1 MTYNSFDEER
11 IIYLLSKRL
20 QEKLSDD
27 EEHEIEQWREASDKN
42 RLLFEQLIDGQSVK
56 PSLERMQG
64 YDAEPAI
71 SRWKTHIAIQQK
83 QNKRRYYA
91 FAASIILLLSIGI
104 FLNNNY
110 KLFDAI
116 EPGDITPGSSKAH
129 LILAD
134 GSVLSLDSLPF
145 GASTNR
151 AGIQISKTADGKIS
165 CNYLQTNARID
176 TPAAYNTIS
185 TPLGGEYQVVL
196 PDGSNVWLNANSS
209 LRFPSRFPAKKRA
222 VELHGEAYFEVAANA
237 NAPFVVVTNKQTIQV
252 LGTKFNIRAY
262 KEDQMTKTTL
272 LEGSVQVRT
281 ASHKQLIQPGQEART
296 HFNADNL
303 EVVSGDVNE
312 AVAWKNGYF
321 IFNDE
326 SIVDIMS
333 KVSRWYN
340 IEVVYEGHV
349 KSKIFAGTF
358 SKKKSLQK
366 LLESFASTEQ
376 ISYKIVGRRVT
387 IMSE

>member
-20 QEKLSDD
+20 QQKLSDD
-27 EEHEIEQWREASDKN
+27 EEYEIRQWREASDKN
-42 RLLFEQLIDGQSVK
+42 RLLFEQLTDEQSVR
-56 PSLERMQG
+56 PSVEKMQQ

-71 SRWKTHIAIQQK
+71 GRWKTHIAIQK
-83 QNKRRYYA
+83 RQNKRRYYA
-91 FAASIILLLSIGI
+91 FAASIALLLSIGI
-104 FLNNNY
+104 IWNDNRQR
-110 KLFDAI
+110 FDAVM
-116 EPGDITPGSSKAH
+116 EADITPGRNKAH

-134 GSVLSLDSLPF
+134 GSVLSLDSLPP
-145 GASTNR
+145 GATTDK
-151 AGIQISKTADGKIS
+151 AGIQITKTANGKVS
-165 CNYLQTNARID
+165 CSYLQTNAGMYS
-176 TPAAYNTIS
+176 TPTYNTIS
-185 TPLGGEYQVVL
+185 TPLGGEYQIVL

-209 LRFPSRFPAKKRA
+209 LRFPSRFPEKKRV
-222 VELHGEAYFEVAANA
+222 VELLGEAYFEIAAKA
-237 NAPFVVVTNKQTIQV
+237 NAPFVVSTTKQTIQV

-262 KEDQMTKTTL
+262 KEDKMIRTTL
-272 LEGSVQVRT
+272 LEGSVQVHT

-296 HFNADNL
+296 YFDDDNL

-326 SIVDIMS
+326 NIVDIMT

-340 IEVVYEGHV
+340 VDVVYEGNV
-349 KSKIFAGTF
+349 KRKIFAGTF
-358 SKKKSLQK
+358 SKKKSLRK

-376 ISYKIVGRRVT
+376 ISYKIEGRRVT

>member
-42 RLLFEQLIDGQSVK
+42 RLLFEQLIDRQSVK
-56 PSLERMQG
+56 PSLERMQR

-71 SRWKTHIAIQQK
+71 GRWKTHIAIQQK

-104 FLNNNY
+104 LLNNKH
-110 KLFDAI
+110 KLF
-116 EPGDITPGSSKAH
+116 EVVQPGDITPGRSKAH

-151 AGIQISKTADGKIS
+151 AGIQVSKTADGKIS

-176 TPAAYNTIS
+176 TPPAYNTIS

-209 LRFPSRFPAKKRA
+209 LRFPSKFPAKKRT
-222 VELHGEAYFEVAANA
+222 VELLGEAYFEVAANA

-262 KEDQMTKTTL
+262 KEDQVMKTTL

-296 HFNADNL
+296 HVNADNL
-303 EVVSGDVNE
+303 EVVSCDINE

-326 SIVDIMS
+326 SIVDIMT

-340 IEVVYEGHV
+340 IEVVYEGDV

>member
-20 QEKLSDD
+20 QQKLSDD
-27 EEHEIEQWREASDKN
+27 EEYEIRQWREASDKN
-42 RLLFEQLIDGQSVK
+42 RLLFEQLTDEQSVR
-56 PSLERMQG
+56 PSVEKMQQ

-71 SRWKTHIAIQQK
+71 GRWKTHIAIQK
-83 QNKRRYYA
+83 RQNKRRYYA
-91 FAASIILLLSIGI
+91 FAASIALLLSIGI
-104 FLNNNY
+104 IWNDNRQR
-110 KLFDAI
+110 FDAVM
-116 EPGDITPGSSKAH
+116 EADITPGRNKAH

-134 GSVLSLDSLPF
+134 GSVLSLDSLPP
-145 GASTNR
+145 GATTDK
-151 AGIQISKTADGKIS
+151 AGIQITKTANGKVS
-165 CNYLQTNARID
+165 CSYLQTNADIYS
-176 TPAAYNTIS
+176 TPTYNTIS
-185 TPLGGEYQVVL
+185 TPLGGEYQIVL

-209 LRFPSRFPAKKRA
+209 LRFPSRFPEKKRV
-222 VELHGEAYFEVAANA
+222 VELLGEAYFEIAAKA
-237 NAPFVVVTNKQTIQV
+237 NAPFVVSTTKQTIQV

-262 KEDQMTKTTL
+262 KEDKMIRTTL
-272 LEGSVQVRT
+272 LEGSVQVHT

-296 HFNADNL
+296 YFNDDNL

-326 SIVDIMS
+326 SIVDIMT

-340 IEVVYEGHV
+340 VDVVYEGNV
-349 KSKIFAGTF
+349 KRKIFAGTF
-358 SKKKSLQK
+358 SKKKSLRK

-376 ISYKIVGRRVT
+376 ISYKIEGRRVT

>member
-20 QEKLSDD
+20 QQKLSDD
-27 EEHEIEQWREASDKN
+27 EEYEIRQWREASDKN
-42 RLLFEQLIDGQSVK
+42 RLLFEQLTDEQSVRSSVEK
-56 PSLERMQG
+56 MQQ
-64 YDAEPAI
+64 YDAEPTI
-71 SRWKTHIAIQQK
+71 GRWKTHIAIQK
-83 QNKRRYYA
+83 RQNKRRYYA
-91 FAASIILLLSIGI
+91 FAASIALLLSIGI
-104 FLNNNY
+104 IWNDNRQR
-110 KLFDAI
+110 FDAVR
-116 EPGDITPGSSKAH
+116 EADITPGRNKAH

-134 GSVLSLDSLPF
+134 GSVLSLDSLPS
-145 GASTNR
+145 GATTDK
-151 AGIQISKTADGKIS
+151 AGIQITKTANGKVS
-165 CNYLQTNARID
+165 CSYLQTNAGMYS
-176 TPAAYNTIS
+176 TPTYNTIS
-185 TPLGGEYQVVL
+185 TPLGGEYQIVL

-209 LRFPSRFPAKKRA
+209 LRFPSNFLAKKRA
-222 VELHGEAYFEVAANA
+222 VELQGEAYFEVAANA
-237 NAPFVVVTNKQTIQV
+237 NAPFVVSTTKQTIQV

-262 KEDQMTKTTL
+262 KEDKMMRTTL
-272 LEGSVQVRT
+272 LEGSVQVHT

-296 HFNADNL
+296 YFNDDNL

-321 IFNDE
+321 VFNDE
-326 SIVDIMS
+326 SIVDIMT

-340 IEVVYEGHV
+340 VDVVYEGNV

-358 SKKKSLQK
+358 SKKKSLRK

-376 ISYKIVGRRVT
+376 ISYKIEGRRVT

>member
-56 PSLERMQG
+56 PSLEKMQR

-71 SRWKTHIAIQQK
+71 GRWKTHIAIQQK

-104 FLNNNY
+104 FLNNKH
-110 KLFDAI
+110 KLFEAVQLV
-116 EPGDITPGSSKAH
+116 DITPGRSKAH

-134 GSVLSLDSLPF
+134 GSVLSLDSLPS

-151 AGIQISKTADGKIS
+151 AGIQVSKTADGKIS
-165 CNYLQTNARID
+165 CNYLQTNERID
-176 TPAAYNTIS
+176 TLPTYNTIS
-185 TPLGGEYQVVL
+185 TPLGGEYEVVL
-196 PDGSNVWLNANSS
+196 PDGSNVWLNANSL
-209 LRFPSRFPAKKRA
+209 LRFPSRFPAKKRT
-222 VELHGEAYFEVAANA
+222 VELQGEAYFEVAANA

-262 KEDQMTKTTL
+262 KEDQMMKTTL
-272 LEGSVQVRT
+272 LEGSVQVHT

-303 EVVSGDVNE
+303 EVVSADINE
-312 AVAWKNGYF
+312 AIAWKNGYF

-326 SIVDIMS
+326 SIVDIMT

-340 IEVVYEGHV
+340 IEVVYEGNV

-366 LLESFASTEQ
+366 LLESFASTGQ